1 MERKCTYNHESWG
14 DRSLAYSEEES
25 GGKQATE
32 TLAGGMAKQRN
43 RPKEDIDTWPKI
55 SIGRFNNFF
64 FDEPH
69 PFPDGPPLESQALG
83 VHEKEVREEK
93 DRPEPVKLV
102 CRKVVRLTNAH
113 GSSDEMNW
121 DRVEFTHMIP
131 STADWPSAILSMKV
145 TL

>member
-1 MERKCTYNHESWG
+1 MNPGVIAPSHTPRKNRAANKPPKLLQAAWQNNAIDQRKTLILG
-14 DRSLAYSEEES
+14 QRSASDGS
-25 GGKQATE
+25 T
-32 TLAGGMAKQRN
+32 
-43 RPKEDIDTWPKI
+43 
-55 SIGRFNNFF
+55 SFF
-64 FDEPH
+64 FDKPH

-121 DRVEFTHMIP
+121 DRGEFTHMIP